1 MQKLAFEVVEVDRLR
16 SEIGRG
22 DVGLVPGADLRAR
35 DCIADT
41 VTWHAPA
48 GRCQRVV
55 REPLFGYDPVDRQ

>member
-1 MQKLAFEVVEVDRLR
+1 LQKLAFEVVEVDRLG
-16 SEIGRG
+16 SEVGRG

-35 DCIADT
+35 DCIAAP

-55 REPLFGYDPVDRQ
+55 RERSFGYGGADRR